1 MVRSEPT
8 GHQASLHI
16 SRIAP
21 AQLSAYKNLR
31 DEALRLHPDA
41 FDADIESE
49 QARPPESYLGRL
61 GLSETLGGSFLLG
74 AWAGHDII
82 GMIGLERQTQA
93 KLRHSAELNSMMVHP
108 SHTGR
113 GVGLMLVEAAIAQAR
128 QAIGLEQI
136 VLRVS
141 TSSQSAIRLYERA
154 GFQGCGV
161 LPHALKFIDK
171 NGHVSYFDKLTM
183 VLIL

>member
-1 MVRSEPT
+1 MAVDP
-8 GHQASLHI
+8 SL
-16 SRIAP
+16 RFARMGP
-21 AQLSAYKNLR
+21 ADLSAYKTLR

-61 GLSETLGGSFLLG
+61 GLGETLGGTFLLG
-74 AWAGHDII
+74 AWQGRDLI
-82 GMIGLERQTQA
+82 GMIGLERLTLH

-108 SHTGR
+108 RHTGR
-113 GVGLMLVEAAIAQAR
+113 GVGLTLVEAAIREAR
-128 QAIGLEQI
+128 QALGLEQI

-141 TSSQSAIRLYERA
+141 TSSESAIRLYERA
-154 GFQGCGV
+154 GFRGCGV
-161 LPHALKFIDK
+161 LPHAIRLVD
-171 NGHVSYFDKLTM
+171 GPGPARYFDKLTM

>member
-1 MVRSEPT
+1 MTGTEHPVRV
-8 GHQASLHI
+8 A
-16 SRIAP
+16 RIAP
-21 AQLSAYKNLR
+21 AELSAYKALR

-61 GLSETLGGSFLLG
+61 GLGETLGGSFLLG
-74 AWAGHDII
+74 AWQNRELI
-82 GMIGLERQTQA
+82 GMIGLERQPQQ

-108 SHTGR
+108 RHTGR
-113 GVGLMLVEAAIAQAR
+113 GVGIQLVEAAVAEAR
-128 QAIGLEQI
+128 KAIGLEQVI
-136 VLRVS
+136 ARVS
-141 TSSQSAIRLYERA
+141 TSSASAIRLYERA

-161 LPHALKFIDK
+161 LPHAIKLYDAH
-171 NGHVSYFDKLTM
+171 GQPRYHDKLTM